1 MMSQK
6 NNFLLLW
13 PINIFQNWPNLMN
26 IIYSWYILGNVCDLL
41 NKLLY
46 SICIKWISKSPADSR
61 SINLIYCLVTLRPL
75 AYFNL
80 CTPAMMLMIMT
91 INFCF
96 QGVLSLGS
104 LGRPSF
110 GSRIQEREE
119 ETCICAPVVIGKS
132 LS

>member
-1 MMSQK
+1 
-6 NNFLLLW
+6 
-13 PINIFQNWPNLMN
+13 
-26 IIYSWYILGNVCDLL
+26 
-41 NKLLY
+41 
-46 SICIKWISKSPADSR
+46 
-61 SINLIYCLVTLRPL
+61 
-75 AYFNL
+75 
-80 CTPAMMLMIMT
+80 MMLMIMT

-132 LS
+132 LLVQYTAVVLASKPPGPRPYKNLGNHKMENKKEKDIYLYLLLLASLVSKS